1 VLTKKKYNNKKLVFR
16 SDGAL
21 LPEIGTGHIVR
32 DIAIADYF
40 VSKKI
45 CKKAEIGFVSRT
57 DGPFCIGSDLVQ
69 ESGYQLEVFDDD
81 HLEWNSPKE
90 SKVLKDIDPNLL
102 IIDRL
107 STDLAWMTDLKSSL
121 RHVVSMDD
129 IGAGAFVA
137 DAFINAILHDIPANE
152 AGYIGYDYLVLKSN
166 SASIKTEVPSEVN
179 RIVASFGG
187 HDSRNLMD
195 FFLNNFQ
202 RDDIWLAKGTV
213 IELLVGSES
222 KKIIKCWAAQAEKI
236 SIRYDVTVSLL
247 IRPPDF
253 LERLAKADLA
263 VLSGGLTI
271 FDAVSLGVPSIGL
284 PQYLHQL
291 DTLKALTAKMAIR
304 LGSHEMKLDQESFT
318 RLFDEMMHSKDKR
331 QLLKKNG
338 PSLIDGKGTERV
350 ITILSNFI
358 H

>member
-1 VLTKKKYNNKKLVFR
+1 MIFR
-16 SDGAL
+16 CDAGHA
-21 LPEIGTGHIVR
+21 PEIGTGHVAR
-32 DIAIADYF
+32 SKTLANNLVDKGLLDRSDIIFYTRNDSDY
-40 VSKKI
+40 
-45 CKKAEIGFVSRT
+45 
-57 DGPFCIGSDLVQ
+57 DLGEKYLA
-69 ESGYQLEVFDDD
+69 ESGYEYQVFTNNELQANSSSELNILKNSNAILIVMDRLETTDDLIKGVSSSGKKIITFDDYG
-81 HLEWNSPKE
+81 SGR
-90 SKVLKDIDPNLL
+90 V
-102 IIDRL
+102 
-107 STDLAWMTDLKSSL
+107 
-121 RHVVSMDD
+121 
-129 IGAGAFVA
+129 FA

-166 SASIKTEVPSEVN
+166 GSSIKTEVPNEVN

-202 RDDIWLAKGTV
+202 RDDIRLAKGTV

-236 SIRYDVTVSLL
+236 SIKYDVTVSLL

-271 FDAVSLGVPSIGL
+271 FDALSLGVPSIGL

-291 DTLKALTAKMAIR
+291 ETLKTLTAKMAIR
-304 LGSHEMKLDQESFT
+304 LGSLEMKLDQKSFR

>member
-1 VLTKKKYNNKKLVFR
+1 MLTKNKNNTKKLVFR

-32 DIAIADYF
+32 DVTIADYF

-45 CKKAEIGFVSRT
+45 LKKTEIVFVSRT
-57 DGPFCIGSDLVQ
+57 DGPFRIGYDLIQ
-69 ESGYQLEVFDDD
+69 ESGYQLEAVDDD
-81 HLEWNSPKE
+81 QLEWNSPQE

-102 IIDRL
+102 VIDRL
-107 STDLAWMTDLKSSL
+107 STDLIWMTDLKSSL
-121 RHVVSMDD
+121 RHVISMDD
-129 IGAGAFVA
+129 TGDGAFVA
-137 DAFINAILHDIPANE
+137 DAFINAILHDFPENE

-166 SASIKTEVPSEVN
+166 SADIKTEVPMEVN

-187 HDSRNLMD
+187 HDSRNLMG
-195 FFLNNFQ
+195 FFLNNFN

-222 KKIIKCWAAQAEKI
+222 KKIIKSWAAQVKKI
-236 SIRYDVTVSLL
+236 SIRYDVTISLL

-253 LERLAKADLA
+253 LDRLVKADLA

-271 FDAVSLGVPSIGL
+271 FEAVSLGVPSIGL
-284 PQYLHQL
+284 PQYQHQL
-291 DTLKALTAKMAIR
+291 DTLKALTAKKAIR
-304 LGSHEMKLDQESFT
+304 LGSQEMRLDQKSFT
-318 RLFDEMMHSKDKR
+318 RIFAEMMQSKDKR

-338 PSLIDGKGTERV
+338 PRLIDAKGTERV
-350 ITILSNFI
+350 ITVLSNFI